1 MIVDASR
8 SGEIWTY
15 NECELLSGNDLLTS
29 LRDLCANRIWLTATV
44 WICQFCSLFASKL
57 VLL

>member
-29 LRDLCANRIWLTATV
+29 LRDLCANRILLTATV